1 MQVISAACG
10 HLCLLLDQVRP
21 VYVGA
26 GKASLLSR
34 LCFDQFSDGSSSSTA
49 SNVAFHTMSF
59 ETFVP
64 QLLRSAYTQ
73 PKQEPVANVL
83 VEESEHNYNNNEHFM
98 KKIQLGG
105 ASGHYLPVNVEVQ
118 SDKRE
123 INTKIQ
129 VTDSLSV
136 RVR

>member
-83 VEESEHNYNNNEHFM
+83 VEESEHNYKNHEHFM

-105 ASGHYLPVNVEVQ
+105 ASGHYLPVNLEVQ

-123 INTKIQ
+123 IETKIHSKSQ
-129 VTDSLSV
+129 IACQLE
-136 RVR
+136 